1 MLWVG
6 LLPIILIA
14 LITLITPI
22 TTPLPYCKKNG
33 YVPKGVADQQSKN
46 HILQKEYLPFYI
58 FRSYAPTL
66 LGIFGALWELS
77 QVKQCA
83 TLKTFPKSR
92 INPNCREIQI
102 VTLFICVGAVS
113 APCRA
118 CDCVGTRPARTTES
132 CYPRREV
139 VAPRRR
145 SVVVTPSPTNGKGP
159 LFRFPNLLKIS
170 DRT

>member
-92 INPNCREIQI
+92 INPNCRVIQI
-102 VTLFICVGAVS
+102 VTLFICVGAVP
-113 APCRA
+113 APCRLRLRGNA
-118 CDCVGTRPARTTES
+118 SRANNGV